1 MFFKL
6 LNKFELPNKMKLVS
20 FLVLFVNILY
30 SQETVLDTLLAQF
43 DSYKYDEMT
52 VTLERIDSQNLPLNT
67 TRDSIRFSIYNLLKA
82 KYAKNLSNS
91 EEIFSENLDYLLDK
105 DLKDYLPYFL
115 TSYAFKFKSRED
127 LYDKLN
133 KYLELSISVSKENK
147 NLSHYYSV
155 VNLYNAYAARDI
167 IRGVSDK
174 DYKKEDLYESIQ
186 LYEANSNIIVTTETN
201 LFKDYFEIAFSPHFD
216 KETQFYCLKK
226 TFEYAAKLDSL
237 PKLYKLGDLINGFRN
252 EDSPNTELKYINE
265 KYYLSNVIFKH
276 LSTFHFLAN
285 KCFIENFSN
294 SSISEFIN
302 HYNLLSKNNYEFTES
317 EVRNIYL
324 TTYRSGIAYTE
335 YVLSDSKKNKIDDE
349 FYQNYFNFCYEFSK
363 RYRSL
368 NNRKLALQD
377 LINFN
382 ESSDSYLNSDVDLY
396 ELDRELSG
404 IIHQLIQN
412 GKSQDVYPSELV
424 DMIKTRA
431 SFEYKGWSEDEIE
444 KDLVQIFE
452 NYKNGNSYENVVS
465 ALTYYWELELSLI
478 SMIDNNS
485 KYKLEESRDFI
496 ASNLSENI
504 TITDIGLRIRLAK
517 IGELESY
524 KIVLERFLETK
535 KIDTNKYNVLMLSLL
550 GSIYDL
556 NPVKSNAED
565 YCEFFMNNIKTPDF
579 KFSITTVLALYV
591 NHKIKDGLVKLS
603 NYLLVQNDKYFINEL
618 DKDKYNFQISAGYF
632 FKYIRN
638 YKRSINFFL
647 DARANNYHWA
657 NRGFTYNDL
666 TRDSNLLYE
675 IFNLNLEFDLNQSR
689 LALESYKE
697 KYDELKEFLSIAI
710 KESPTLDKNMF
721 FKIERRSLDMER
733 RQLFYEQKFE
743 ASETIIDKMLE
754 LEKIKPHYG
763 EFGLWKNKIR
773 TRMKIKKNSDSEILT
788 MLNIGYKNFNK
799 PIDKFYIEIESILTG
814 IKTPVFINNKLDEFQ
829 KIINDTEI
837 MNTLSYENQ
846 INFMTET
853 ANKLFYLEVN
863 LYNDLTTKDQLER
876 LTNFK
881 FLLDNIDMYNT
892 KLLNLDENDTDR
904 YFDLLNKR
912 FTEKDYDK
920 LNALISQFNVFQQR
934 VKISSLGASKI
945 SSINEFQQ
953 KLETNQAYLRFSFV
967 ASDVFLAYV
976 VTKDDIKLIKIKQ
989 TKIDKLVDYY
999 TNRIKNRLEDNYSYD
1014 LFFKPIA
1021 EALPE
1026 EVDELFIKNYG
1037 VLSNINFEALLNPI
1051 TKGYVFDDFKVNYI
1065 ERPES
1070 IVNKNQIISI
1080 DSAFLFG
1087 NPDFTHN
1094 VDEGNNKSNVRSGLN
1109 PLPYTEIEVKKLN
1122 NILTASGIETVT
1134 TNLFESTE
1142 ESLYSN
1148 SKSNIIHL
1156 ATHGFYMD
1164 GESTD
1169 RFNWGLLASGS
1180 KEVLQNDFQ
1189 KIRRNDGVIFGSE
1202 IILKNFTKAKLVVLS
1217 ACETGYGTTTF
1228 FGSEN
1233 LANSFLRAGAKNI
1246 ISTLWPVDDEIT
1258 QRFMSEFY
1266 TNLVQ
1271 TKNINLSLRNTKL
1284 KIKSIYPDALYWAP
1298 FVLIQNNTK

>member
-1 MFFKL
+1 MFFKY
-6 LNKFELPNKMKLVS
+6 LNKFELPNKIKLVL
-20 FLVLFVNILY
+20 FLVLFVNLVY

-43 DSYKYDEMT
+43 DSHKYDEMKA
-52 VTLERIDSQNLPLNT
+52 TLEIIDNQTLPLNT
-67 TRDSIRFSIYNLLKA
+67 TRDSIRLSMYNLLKA
-82 KYAKNLSNS
+82 KYDKNLPNS
-91 EEIFSENLDYLLDK
+91 EEVFSENIDYLLDK

-115 TSYAFKFKSRED
+115 NSYAFKFIGRKN
-127 LYDKLN
+127 LYNKLN

-147 NLSHYYSV
+147 NMSHYYSV
-155 VNLYNAYAARDI
+155 VNLYNAYVARDI

-186 LYEANSNIIVTTETN
+186 IYEANNDIIVTTETK

-226 TFEYAAKLDSL
+226 TFEYATKLDSL

-252 EDSPNTELKYINE
+252 EDPPNTELKYINE
-265 KYYLSNVIFKH
+265 KYYSSKIKFKH

-302 HYNLLSKNNYEFTES
+302 HYNFLSKNNYEFTES
-317 EVRNIYL
+317 EVRNIIL
-324 TTYRSGIAYTE
+324 TTYRSGIAYSE

-349 FYQNYFNFCYEFSK
+349 FYKNYFNFCYEFSK

-368 NNRKLALQD
+368 ISRKIALND

-382 ESSDSYLNSDVDLY
+382 ESSDSYLDSDIDLFK
-396 ELDRELSG
+396 LDRELSE
-404 IIHQLIQN
+404 IIHQLILN
-412 GKSQDVYPSELV
+412 GKSQDIYPSELV

-431 SFEYKGWSEDEIE
+431 AFEYKGWSEDEIE

-452 NYKNGNSYENVVS
+452 NYKKGNTYENVVS
-465 ALTYYWELELSLI
+465 ALTDYWELELSLI
-478 SMIDNNS
+478 SMIDENS

-496 ASNLSENI
+496 ASNLSENT

-524 KIVLERFLETK
+524 KIVLERFLKTK

-550 GSIYDL
+550 GSAYDL
-556 NPVKSNAED
+556 NPVKSNAEV
-565 YCEFFMNNIKTPDF
+565 YCKFFMNNIETPDF
-579 KFSITTVLALYV
+579 KFSISTVLGLYV
-591 NHKIKDGLVKLS
+591 YHKIKDGLVKLS

-647 DARANNYHWA
+647 AARANNYHWA

-666 TRDSNLLYE
+666 TRDSNLLHE

-710 KESPTLDKNMF
+710 EESPTLDKNMF
-721 FKIERRSLDMER
+721 FKIERQSLDMER
-733 RQLFYEQKFE
+733 RQLIYEQKYE

-763 EFGLWKNKIR
+763 EFALWKKKIR
-773 TRMKIKKNSDSEILT
+773 AKIQIKKNSDFEVLA
-788 MLNIGYKNFNK
+788 MLKSGYKKFNK

-814 IKTPVFINNKLDEFQ
+814 VITPVFINNKLDEFQ
-829 KIINDTEI
+829 KIISDTEI

-853 ANKLFYLEVN
+853 ANKLLGLEVD
-863 LYNDLTTKDQLER
+863 LYNNLKTQDQLER

-881 FLLDNIDMYNT
+881 FLLDNIDIYNT

-920 LNALISQFNVFQQR
+920 LNALISQFDVFQQR
-934 VKISSLGASKI
+934 VKTSSLGVPKT

-953 KLETNQAYLRFSFV
+953 KLGANQAYLRFSFV
-967 ASDVFLAYV
+967 AADVFLAYV
-976 VTKDDIKLIKIKQ
+976 VTKNDIKLVKIKQ
-989 TKIDKLVDYY
+989 SKIDKLVDYY
-999 TNRIKNRLEDNYSYD
+999 TNRIKNKLDDSYSYN

-1021 EALPE
+1021 EVLPT

-1037 VLSNINFEALLNPI
+1037 VLSNINFEALLDPI
-1051 TKGYVFDDFKVNYI
+1051 TNRYVFDDYKVNYM

-1070 IVNKNQIISI
+1070 IVNKDQIISI
-1080 DSAFLFG
+1080 NSAFLFG

-1094 VDEGNNKSNVRSGLN
+1094 VDESNNKSNIRSGLN

-1122 NILTASGIETVT
+1122 NILTANGIETVT

-1148 SKSNIIHL
+1148 SKSDIIHL

-1164 GESTD
+1164 GKSTD

-1180 KEVLQNDFQ
+1180 KEVIQNDFQ
-1189 KIRRNDGVIFGSE
+1189 KIRRNDGIIFGSE

-1228 FGSEN
+1228 FGGEN

-1266 TNLVQ
+1266 SNLIN

-1284 KIKSIYPDALYWAP
+1284 KIKSTYPDPLYWAP
-1298 FVLIQNNTK
+1298 FVLTQNNIK